1 MIVNHHFT
9 VEVGLNETT
18 PPEVGLNETTPPQY
32 DVMVDLQDADMF
44 KVYSDMFRSDSLR
57 IQQCKSV
64 KLGYLPKSVKF
75 GYYKKIQKKIFS
87 SFFLLKKKETCF
99 Q

>member
-18 PPEVGLNETTPPQY
+18 PPEVGCNAGQSS
-32 DVMVDLQDADMF
+32 
-44 KVYSDMFRSDSLR
+44 SDICPSHPSSD
-57 IQQCKSV
+57 IIK
-64 KLGYLPKSVKF
+64 KF
-75 GYYKKIQKKIFS
+75 KKIFS
-87 SFFLLKKKETCF
+87 VPFFLLKQKETCF